1 MSKSPVLDRVR
12 SKQNA
17 PDLGDKD
24 PLIQTVSAAQT
35 FAIKH
40 NTTFS
45 DALRRITSAASVLI
59 QAQDSRQNPNLKQ
72 PTLREAKLPSL

>member
-12 SKQNA
+12 SKQTT

-24 PLIQTVSAAQT
+24 PLIQVVSAAQT

-45 DALRRITSAASVLI
+45 DALRRIVSSASVLI
-59 QAQDSRQNPNLKQ
+59 QAQNSRENPNPKQ
-72 PTLREAKLPSL
+72 PTTREPRLPSI